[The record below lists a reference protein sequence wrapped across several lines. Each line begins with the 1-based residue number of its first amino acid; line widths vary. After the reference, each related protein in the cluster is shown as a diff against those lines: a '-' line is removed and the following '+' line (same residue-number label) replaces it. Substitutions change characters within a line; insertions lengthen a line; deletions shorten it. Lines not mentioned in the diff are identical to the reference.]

1 MLKELELKQNE
12 KKRLLAELESY
23 KECDPE
29 VMEQMKR
36 DVVVCKDSANRWT
49 GKFLLHLF
57 TSASGNYLLHCSGH
71 CLCPEHKK
79 NN

>member
-1 MLKELELKQNE
+1 MLKELEQKQNE

-36 DVVVCKDSANRWT
+36 DVIVFKDSANRWT
-49 GKFLLHLF
+49 GKISLHLIHPSLG
-57 TSASGNYLLHCSGH
+57 TLSVALLGSR
-71 CLCPEHKK
+71 PQEE
-79 NN
+79 